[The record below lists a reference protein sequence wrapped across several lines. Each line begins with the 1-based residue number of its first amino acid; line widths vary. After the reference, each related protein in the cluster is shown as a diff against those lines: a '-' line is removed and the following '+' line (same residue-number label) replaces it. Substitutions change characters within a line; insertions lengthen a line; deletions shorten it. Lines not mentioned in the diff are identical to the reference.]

1 MHTIKSERKYLSIL
15 QFILGME
22 RKAVQAA
29 AFAQQETGAAVQFHP
44 GKNEKSPFEIFRLF
58 QEAGGKAN
66 KAILCHTESKEEK
79 MYI

>member
-1 MHTIKSERKYLSIL
+1 MINKTHSIKSEQKSLSIL

-58 QEAGGKAN
+58 QEAGGKAS
-66 KAILCHTESKEEK
+66 KAILCHTESKD
-79 MYI
+79 